1 MARPPQR
8 RERMGAAMTPHEF
21 IEKNMHDEL
30 VKQVFKEGICFSV
43 SRHAVDYYRQR
54 SMFKKN
60 VIADLLAWSNKRA
73 KEMSQGL
80 SLAY

>member
-1 MARPPQR
+1 
-8 RERMGAAMTPHEF
+8 
-21 IEKNMHDEL
+21 MHDEL

-73 KEMSQGL
+73 KEMSQ
-80 SLAY
+80 

>member
-1 MARPPQR
+1 
-8 RERMGAAMTPHEF
+8 
-21 IEKNMHDEL
+21 MHDEL

>member
-1 MARPPQR
+1 
-8 RERMGAAMTPHEF
+8 MGAAMTPHEF

-43 SRHAVDYYRQR
+43 SRHAVYYYRQR

>member
-1 MARPPQR
+1 
-8 RERMGAAMTPHEF
+8 MTPHEF

-60 VIADLLAWSNKRA
+60 VIADLLALSNKRA

>member
-1 MARPPQR
+1 
-8 RERMGAAMTPHEF
+8 
-21 IEKNMHDEL
+21 MHDEL

-73 KEMSQGL
+73 KEISQGL

>member
-1 MARPPQR
+1 
-8 RERMGAAMTPHEF
+8 MGAAMTPHEF
-21 IEKNMHDEL
+21 IEKKMHDEL

-73 KEMSQGL
+73 KEMSQ
-80 SLAY
+80 

>member
-1 MARPPQR
+1 
-8 RERMGAAMTPHEF
+8 MGAAMSPHEF

-73 KEMSQGL
+73 KEISQGL

>member
-1 MARPPQR
+1 MTRSPQR
-8 RERMGAAMTPHEF
+8 RARMGAAMTPHEF

>member
-1 MARPPQR
+1 
-8 RERMGAAMTPHEF
+8 
-21 IEKNMHDEL
+21 MHDEL
-30 VKQVFKEGICFSV
+30 VKQVFKRGICFSV

>member
-1 MARPPQR
+1 
-8 RERMGAAMTPHEF
+8 MGAAMTPHEF

-30 VKQVFKEGICFSV
+30 VKQVFKGGICFSV

>member
-1 MARPPQR
+1 MD
-8 RERMGAAMTPHEF
+8 AAMTPHEF

-54 SMFKKN
+54 SMFKKS

>member
-1 MARPPQR
+1 
-8 RERMGAAMTPHEF
+8 MTPHEF
-21 IEKNMHDEL
+21 IEKNVHDEL
-30 VKQVFKEGICFSV
+30 VKQGFKEGICFSV

>member
-1 MARPPQR
+1 MD
-8 RERMGAAMTPHEF
+8 AAMTPHEF